1 MHEPGIYCTID
12 RFLFYTKGK
21 CPYITKWSTCFA
33 NHNPKTIELIKQAA
47 IDQARLHI
55 MLHAVSPCQHYAIL
69 ETSVACRGMMG
80 SQQGLC
86 GWQRVAGNGT
96 DLSGEESADEEA
108 G

>member
-1 MHEPGIYCTID
+1 
-12 RFLFYTKGK
+12 
-21 CPYITKWSTCFA
+21 
-33 NHNPKTIELIKQAA
+33 
-47 IDQARLHI
+47 